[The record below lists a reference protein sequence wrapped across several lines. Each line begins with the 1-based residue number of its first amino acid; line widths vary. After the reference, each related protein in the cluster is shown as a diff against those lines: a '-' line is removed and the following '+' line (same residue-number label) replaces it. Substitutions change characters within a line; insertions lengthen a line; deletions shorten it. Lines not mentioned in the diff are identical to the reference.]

1 MPTIVQDH
9 QEILT
14 QTLAPAYEFVP
25 STNEAVA
32 PDVKPLSLSERLR
45 QNPGAG
51 YRLMLVTD
59 TFSPQVNGVV
69 TTIKNLIAHCQRI
82 GLEVDIIEPSQFLN
96 VGFPIYPEV
105 RLCINMWHV
114 GIRLC
119 EFRPHAV
126 HIFTEG
132 PLGTSARV
140 FCGGRNIP
148 FTTSYHTRFPEY
160 LHALVGLPVSVS
172 YPFLRWFHAEAQI
185 CLVPT
190 PTVRAELSQRF
201 GANPKLHTW
210 TRGVDIS
217 TFDLELRKNESWREN
232 PELVRIKETGKK
244 ILLWVGRISREKNVE
259 EFCQLDD
266 ELGEKVLVG
275 DGPIRVKM
283 EAKYGK
289 RVNFAGFKRGR
300 DLALYYAASDVFVFT
315 SKTDTFGNV
324 MIEAMAC
331 GAPVAAF
338 PVTGPIDVVEH
349 GVTGFIHPK
358 SSPEE
363 PDSISLAASIRSCL
377 TLSHEAVAT
386 RCHEVWTLETMG
398 RIFVDALVAV
408 ESPEDKFRMRRKKH
422 KIHYWTAL
430 LALIIYRMYMDSGDP
445 NSAPGSVTQRGSSLS
460 APAKPEKEETE
471 EEKKM
476 KTQSFWSVWSSV
488 IMTVY
493 LLSVIPQ
500 LSTY

>member
-1 MPTIVQDH
+1 MTTTPGVASGYAFVKSAEDRNTDGDVSATV
-9 QEILT
+9 ERSSLY
-14 QTLAPAYEFVP
+14 QTMQ
-25 STNEAVA
+25 
-32 PDVKPLSLSERLR
+32 R
-45 QNPGAG
+45 NPNAG
-51 YRLMLVTD
+51 YRLMLVSD

-69 TTIKNLIAHCQRI
+69 TTIKNLIAFCQRL
-82 GLEVDIIEPSQFLN
+82 GLEVDIIEPSQFMN

-132 PLGTSARV
+132 PLGVSARV

-172 YPFLRWFHAEAQI
+172 YPFLRWFHAEAQS

-190 PTVRAELSQRF
+190 PTVRAELTHRF
-201 GANPKLHTW
+201 GPASKLYNW

-217 TFDLELRKNESWREN
+217 TFDMELRRQEAWREI
-232 PELVRIKETGKK
+232 EDLVRIKATGRK

-259 EFCQLDD
+259 EFC
-266 ELGEKVLVG
+266 ELGEEFGAKVLVG
-275 DGPIRVKM
+275 DGPIRPKM

-289 RVNFAGFKRGR
+289 TVHFAGFKRGR
-300 DLALYYAASDVFVFT
+300 DLALYYAAADVFVFT

-331 GAPVAAF
+331 GTPVAAF

-358 SSPEE
+358 FNDDE
-363 PDSISLAASIRSCL
+363 PDGVSLGASIRSCL
-377 TLSHEAVAT
+377 TLSPDDVAR
-386 RCHEVWTLETMG
+386 RCQEVWTLDAMG
-398 RIFVDALVAV
+398 RIFVDNLVV
-408 ESPEDKFRMRRKKH
+408 LEHPEDRFKMRRKKH
-422 KIHYWTAL
+422 KINYWTAL
-430 LALIIYRMYMDSGDP
+430 LALIIYRLYMDSGLE
-445 NSAPGSVTQRGSSLS
+445 SHQRFGPGSKSSL
-460 APAKPEKEETE
+460 AIPEKPAKPENE
-471 EEKKM
+471 EEKKAA
-476 KTQSFWSVWSSV
+476 TQTLWSVWSSV
-488 IMTVY
+488 IMTIY

-500 LSTY
+500 MSSFG